1 MLKYIKLI
9 SYSYVYH
16 LLNMNKIKFLLLI
29 FLFCSTF
36 VNSVFALETATPVE
50 MVTPEQNVSVQVQ
63 ETSQQEEEM
72 FAPIDLDLTDY
83 TYMNKQKNK
92 KFELSATKEGEPAY
106 VKNTGQIWDENMLFR
121 YNFYSDEDNLRVL
134 PSYGSLNSYVSQK
147 LDENTNVMIG
157 QDGISSINGDT
168 VNFAYANSSYYSSG
182 ARIDGSTSK
191 FNYSLGAFNETD
203 TLNQELAAIVSTKP
217 AGLMNSTGKFY
228 VGGGVFS
235 NLMDD
240 VNKNTAGI
248 FAQYN
253 NDKLSLGAQLAR
265 SQYTKSGYDDANS
278 VHFLTQYKVNDHL
291 SLKNKIVKNFDID
304 ELQGEVGIVYK
315 PLSDTDRL
323 QFELTAANYQ
333 SQNVIT
339 RQRLK
344 FTTSF
349 KF

>member
-1 MLKYIKLI
+1 MRAHVFIK
-9 SYSYVYH
+9 
-16 LLNMNKIKFLLLI
+16 KIKSILYILPLL
-29 FLFCSTF
+29 CSILVSPAF
-36 VNSVFALETATPVE
+36 GLETVSPVE
-50 MVTPEQNVSVQVQ
+50 PSVEQDNIEQTTDDSDD
-63 ETSQQEEEM
+63 M
-72 FAPIDLDLTDY
+72 FAPVELDLTDY
-83 TYMNKQKNK
+83 SYMNDKKNK
-92 KFELSATKEGEPAY
+92 KFELSATKEGKPAY
-106 VKNTGQIWDENMLFR
+106 VQNTGQVWDEDMLFR
-121 YNFYSDEDNLRVL
+121 YNFYSDEANLRVL
-134 PSYGSLNSYVSQK
+134 PSYGSLNSYINQK
-147 LDENTNVMIG
+147 LDENTTVMVG
-157 QDGISSINGDT
+157 QDGISSINGNT

-182 ARIDGSTSK
+182 ARIDGSAQN
-191 FNYSLGAFNETD
+191 FNYSVGAFTETD

-217 AGLMNSTGKFY
+217 SSILNSKGKFY

-235 NLMDD
+235 NLMDG
-240 VNKNTAGI
+240 VNKNTSGV

-253 NDKLSLGAQLAR
+253 NDKFSFGTQLAR
-265 SQYTKSGYDDANS
+265 SQYTKSGYNDSSS

-304 ELQGEVGIVYK
+304 ELQGEIGIVYK
-315 PLSDTDRL
+315 PLEDTDRL

>member
-1 MLKYIKLI
+1 MLLLI
-9 SYSYVYH
+9 
-16 LLNMNKIKFLLLI
+16 NMNKIKFLLLI

-36 VNSVFALETATPVE
+36 VCPVYALELAEPVE
-50 MVTPEQNVSVQVQ
+50 MEPVGQNSFEQPAENVQLDSD
-63 ETSQQEEEM
+63 M

-83 TYMNKQKNK
+83 TYLNKEKNK

-106 VKNTGQIWDENMLFR
+106 VKNTGQIWDEDMLFR
-121 YNFYSDEDNLRVL
+121 YNFYADEDNLRVL

-147 LDENTNVMIG
+147 LDDNTTVMIG

-182 ARIDGSTSK
+182 ARIDGSAK
-191 FNYSLGAFNETD
+191 NFNYSVGAFTETD
-203 TLNQELAAIVSTKP
+203 TLNQQLAAIVSTKP
-217 AGLMNSTGKFY
+217 RSIMNTKGKFY

-240 VNKNTAGI
+240 VNKNTTGV

-253 NDKLSLGAQLAR
+253 NDKWSFGTQLAR
-265 SQYTKSGYDDANS
+265 SQYTKSGYDDSNS
-278 VHFLTQYKVNDHL
+278 LHFLTQYKVNDHL
-291 SLKNKIVKNFDID
+291 SLKNKIVNNFDVD
-304 ELQGEVGIVYK
+304 EIQGEIGVVYK

>member
-1 MLKYIKLI
+1 MRAHVFIK
-9 SYSYVYH
+9 
-16 LLNMNKIKFLLLI
+16 KIKSILYILPLL
-29 FLFCSTF
+29 CSILVSPAF
-36 VNSVFALETATPVE
+36 GLETVSPVE
-50 MVTPEQNVSVQVQ
+50 PSVEQDNIEQTTDDSDD
-63 ETSQQEEEM
+63 M
-72 FAPIDLDLTDY
+72 FAPVELDLTDY
-83 TYMNKQKNK
+83 SYMNDKKNK
-92 KFELSATKEGEPAY
+92 KFELSATKEGKPAY
-106 VKNTGQIWDENMLFR
+106 VKNTGQVWDEDMLFR
-121 YNFYSDEDNLRVL
+121 YNFYSDEANLRVL
-134 PSYGSLNSYVSQK
+134 PSYGSLNSYINQK
-147 LDENTNVMIG
+147 LDENTTVMVG
-157 QDGISSINGDT
+157 QDGISSINGNT

-182 ARIDGSTSK
+182 ARIDGSAQN
-191 FNYSLGAFNETD
+191 FNYSVGAFTETD

-217 AGLMNSTGKFY
+217 SSILNSKGKFY

-235 NLMDD
+235 NLMDG
-240 VNKNTAGI
+240 VNKNTSGV

-253 NDKLSLGAQLAR
+253 NDKFSFGTQLAR
-265 SQYTKSGYDDANS
+265 SQYTKSGYNDSSS

-323 QFELTAANYQ
+323 QLELTAANYQ
-333 SQNVIT
+333 SQNIIT

>member
-1 MLKYIKLI
+1 MRAHVFIK
-9 SYSYVYH
+9 
-16 LLNMNKIKFLLLI
+16 KIKSILYILPLL
-29 FLFCSTF
+29 CSILVSPAF
-36 VNSVFALETATPVE
+36 GLETVSPVE
-50 MVTPEQNVSVQVQ
+50 PSVEQDNIEQTTDDSDD
-63 ETSQQEEEM
+63 M
-72 FAPIDLDLTDY
+72 FAPVELDLTDY
-83 TYMNKQKNK
+83 SYMNDKKNK
-92 KFELSATKEGEPAY
+92 KFELSATKEGKPAY
-106 VKNTGQIWDENMLFR
+106 VKNTGQVWDEDLLFR
-121 YNFYSDEDNLRVL
+121 YNFYSDEANLRVL
-134 PSYGSLNSYVSQK
+134 PSYGSLNSYINQK
-147 LDENTNVMIG
+147 LDENTTVMVG
-157 QDGISSINGDT
+157 QDGISSINGNT

-182 ARIDGSTSK
+182 ARIDGSAQN
-191 FNYSLGAFNETD
+191 FNYSVGAFTETD

-217 AGLMNSTGKFY
+217 SSILNSKGKFY

-235 NLMDD
+235 NLMDG
-240 VNKNTAGI
+240 VNKNTSGV

-253 NDKLSLGAQLAR
+253 NDKFSFGTQLAR
-265 SQYTKSGYDDANS
+265 SQYTKSGYNDSSS

-304 ELQGEVGIVYK
+304 ELQGEIGIVYK
-315 PLSDTDRL
+315 PLEDTDRL

>member
-1 MLKYIKLI
+1 MRAHVFIK
-9 SYSYVYH
+9 
-16 LLNMNKIKFLLLI
+16 KIKSILYILPLL
-29 FLFCSTF
+29 CSILVSPAF
-36 VNSVFALETATPVE
+36 GLETVSPVE
-50 MVTPEQNVSVQVQ
+50 PSVKQDNIEQTTDVSDD
-63 ETSQQEEEM
+63 M
-72 FAPIDLDLTDY
+72 FAPVELDLTDY
-83 TYMNKQKNK
+83 SYMNDKKNK
-92 KFELSATKEGEPAY
+92 KFELSATKEGKPAY
-106 VKNTGQIWDENMLFR
+106 VQNTGQVWDEDMLFR
-121 YNFYSDEDNLRVL
+121 YNFYSDEANLRVL
-134 PSYGSLNSYVSQK
+134 PSYGSLNSYINQK
-147 LDENTNVMIG
+147 LDENTTVMVG
-157 QDGISSINGDT
+157 QDGISSINGNT

-182 ARIDGSTSK
+182 ARIDGSAQN
-191 FNYSLGAFNETD
+191 FNYSVGAFTETD

-217 AGLMNSTGKFY
+217 SSILNSKGKFY

-235 NLMDD
+235 NLMDG
-240 VNKNTAGI
+240 VNKNTSGV

-253 NDKLSLGAQLAR
+253 NDKFSFGTQLAR
-265 SQYTKSGYDDANS
+265 SQYTKSGYNDSSS

-304 ELQGEVGIVYK
+304 ELQGEIGIVYK
-315 PLSDTDRL
+315 PLEDTDRL

>member
-1 MLKYIKLI
+1 MRAHVFIK
-9 SYSYVYH
+9 
-16 LLNMNKIKFLLLI
+16 KIKSILYILPLL
-29 FLFCSTF
+29 CSILVSPAF
-36 VNSVFALETATPVE
+36 GLETVSPVE
-50 MVTPEQNVSVQVQ
+50 PSVEQDNIEQTTDDSDD
-63 ETSQQEEEM
+63 M
-72 FAPIDLDLTDY
+72 FAPVELDLTDY
-83 TYMNKQKNK
+83 SYMNDKKNK
-92 KFELSATKEGEPAY
+92 KFELSATKEGKPAY
-106 VKNTGQIWDENMLFR
+106 VKNTGQVWDEDMLFR
-121 YNFYSDEDNLRVL
+121 YNFYSDEANLRVL
-134 PSYGSLNSYVSQK
+134 PSYGSLNSYINQK
-147 LDENTNVMIG
+147 LDENTTVMVG
-157 QDGISSINGDT
+157 QDGISSINGNT

-182 ARIDGSTSK
+182 ARIDGSAQN
-191 FNYSLGAFNETD
+191 FNYSVGAFTETD

-217 AGLMNSTGKFY
+217 SSILNSKGKFY

-235 NLMDD
+235 NLMDG
-240 VNKNTAGI
+240 VNKNTSGV

-253 NDKLSLGAQLAR
+253 NDKFSFGTQLAR
-265 SQYTKSGYDDANS
+265 SQYTKSGYNDSSS

-304 ELQGEVGIVYK
+304 ELQGEIGIVYK
-315 PLSDTDRL
+315 PLEDTDRL